1 VELNINMEQLY
12 HIIQVYG
19 YKGGELITSFNM
31 SYEEFIAELSELF
44 IDDYVYN
51 IMDPN
56 LDESEAFNKLV
67 EINYSGELLTYIFDN
82 FSSYAGN
89 EGKVWKLYQTVDNKM
104 IKLSLTQTILDNVVK
119 EFITSNI

>member
-1 VELNINMEQLY
+1 
-12 HIIQVYG
+12 
-19 YKGGELITSFNM
+19 M

-44 IDDYVYN
+44 IDNYIYN
-51 IMDPN
+51 V
-56 LDESEAFNKLV
+56 LDSDLSESEVFNKLT

-82 FSSYAGN
+82 SSSYAGN

-104 IKLSLTQTILDNVVK
+104 IKLSLTQTILDDVVK

>member
-1 VELNINMEQLY
+1 MEQLY

-44 IDDYVYN
+44 IDDYIYN
-51 IMDPN
+51 IMDSN
-56 LDESEAFNKLV
+56 LDESEVFNKLA

-82 FSSYAGN
+82 STTYAGN
-89 EGKVWKLYQTVDNKM
+89 SGTVWKLYQTVDNKM
-104 IKLSLTQTILDNVVK
+104 IKLSLTQTILDDVVK

>member
-44 IDDYVYN
+44 IDNYIYN
-51 IMDPN
+51 V
-56 LDESEAFNKLV
+56 LDSDLSESEVFNKLT

-82 FSSYAGN
+82 SSSYAGN

-104 IKLSLTQTILDNVVK
+104 IKLSLTQTILDDVVK

>member
-44 IDDYVYN
+44 IDDYIYN
-51 IMDPN
+51 VMDSN
-56 LDESEAFNKLV
+56 LDESEIFNKLA
-67 EINYSGELLTYIFDN
+67 EINDCGELLQYIFDN
-82 FSSYAGN
+82 SSSYAGN
-89 EGKVWKLYQTVDNKM
+89 ERKVWKLYQTVDNKM
-104 IKLSLTQTILDNVVK
+104 IKLSLTQTILDDVVK